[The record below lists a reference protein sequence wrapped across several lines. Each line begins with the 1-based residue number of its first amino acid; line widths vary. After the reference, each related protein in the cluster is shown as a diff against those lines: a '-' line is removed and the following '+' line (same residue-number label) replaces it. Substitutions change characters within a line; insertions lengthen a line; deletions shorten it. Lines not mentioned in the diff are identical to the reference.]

1 MKENFFTILLV
12 LCVLSYPCFAFE
24 LEELG
29 EKLEQTGLKETLEE
43 AVGIKLDTVT
53 NYLNWETIN
62 VSFIA
67 DMLSTTD
74 AMGRKVQVDSKVY
87 KKGITDIR
95 IDVKGSIMTQ
105 KGKRPIEL
113 VDFYML
119 RYPLKKEAFIALPR
133 RGTYMKLDPEK
144 GRKMLADLQERLDDK
159 KAKVEKKE
167 SLGKEQM
174 GGYLCEKVHILMTLP
189 NGTKSDINAWLAEDL
204 KGFPV
209 KIVSRST
216 TRRGITVDN
225 TTTFNNIEKKVPAKS
240 LFVIPEDYIKC
251 KNIIG
256 LTTRGTRGKGINK
269 REGKKK

>member
-1 MKENFFTILLV
+1 MKKNILSLYLV
-12 LCVLSYPCFAFE
+12 LFILASPCFAFE

-29 EKLEQTGLKETLEE
+29 EKLEQTGLKETLKE

-74 AMGRKVQVDSKVY
+74 TLGRKVQVDSKVY

-95 IDVKGSIMTQ
+95 LDVKGSLMAQGKQ
-105 KGKRPIEL
+105 KPVKL
-113 VDFYML
+113 VDFYTL
-119 RYPLKKEAFIALPR
+119 RDPLKKEAWIVLPR
-133 RGTYMKLDPEK
+133 RGTYMELDPEK
-144 GRKMLADLQERLDDK
+144 GRKMIAELQERFDDK
-159 KAKVEKKE
+159 KAKVEKRE

-174 GGYLCEKVHILMTLP
+174 GGYLCEKVHILMALP

-209 KIVSRST
+209 KIVSHST
-216 TRRGITVDN
+216 TPRGITAVN
-225 TTTFNNIEKKVPAKS
+225 TTTFSNIEKKIPEKS

-251 KNIIG
+251 KNFIG
-256 LTTRGTRGKGINK
+256 LTTRGKPGK
-269 REGKKK
+269 RLKK